1 MSGRFSS
8 KSFSYFSLKS
18 PIWRFKLQ
26 VAKLATSRIY
36 HQFGKKKNDKHLH
49 ISHANIWEC
58 LRGGF
63 GVHQAPPIPPKKVRK
78 FCCLDPLNGELRR
91 QTPMDL
97 KSGITSK
104 TKLPQ
109 QKWTHLQNLCVKV
122 DQMAYAK
129 SLKIFM
135 RQEQRNFDM

>member
-1 MSGRFSS
+1 MNFVAFLPHFMEVSS
-8 KSFSYFSLKS
+8 LGSYARSKIHWPLV
-18 PIWRFKLQ
+18 LQ
-26 VAKLATSRIY
+26 SAVLGIKTSRLYNRLIVAL
-36 HQFGKKKNDKHLH
+36 N
-49 ISHANIWEC
+49 STW
-58 LRGGF
+58 
-63 GVHQAPPIPPKKVRK
+63 
-78 FCCLDPLNGELRR
+78 FCFDMQYDENGELRR

-109 QKWTHLQNLCVKV
+109 QKWTHLQNLCIKV

-129 SLKIFM
+129 SLEIFM